1 MSDPIHIT
9 TACPVVIAGY
19 VAPGPVLGYRAVP
32 PSFVD
37 MRWGGAYR
45 IVGSTKNTPDLPVGR
60 RVRLHD
66 QRTGDP
72 VRETWSDDVTGVY
85 VFDGIQNG
93 VYYVVGFD
101 HTNTYNAVITDKLI
115 PEVMT

>member
-9 TACPVVIAGY
+9 TARPVVIAGY

-32 PSFVD
+32 PSPID
-37 MRWGGAYR
+37 MRWSGVYR
-45 IVGSTKNTPDLPVGR
+45 ITGTTKNTPDHPVSR

-72 VRETWSDDVTGVY
+72 VREVWSDPVTGAY
-85 VFDGIQNG
+85 AFNWIRAGL
-93 VYYVVGFD
+93 YYVTFFD
-101 HTNTYNAVITDKLI
+101 HTGTYQAIVRSNVTPTL
-115 PEVMT
+115 